1 VFFLYKPPST
11 NTAAGKMDET
21 FGHLC
26 EHLSRDAR
34 YELVGLLLEKLGA
47 TTKLAA
53 ELEITERAVRK
64 WMLRLTHPSNMH
76 LQLILKLAL
85 QLDGQR
91 VNEIVWRDLLD
102 FSNAV
107 EPALGN
113 TLPYPSEKIPQ
124 PTSEPSVREVRSES

>member
-1 VFFLYKPPST
+1 
-11 NTAAGKMDET
+11 MDEM
-21 FGHLC
+21 FEHLC

-34 YELVGLLLEKLGA
+34 HELVGLLLEKLGA

-85 QLDGQR
+85 QLDRQR
-91 VNEIVWRDLLD
+91 TNEIVGQDLLD

-107 EPALGN
+107 KPTLEN
-113 TLPYPSEKIPQ
+113 TLPHPAGEIHQPISRPSAH
-124 PTSEPSVREVRSES
+124 EVRSES